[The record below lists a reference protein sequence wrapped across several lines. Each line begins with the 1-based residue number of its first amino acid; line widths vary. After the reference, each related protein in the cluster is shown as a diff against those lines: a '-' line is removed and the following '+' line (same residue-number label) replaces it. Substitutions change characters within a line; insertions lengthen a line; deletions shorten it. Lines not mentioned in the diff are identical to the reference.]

1 MKIIILNLF
10 FFNTIFSQIDSCKS
24 INHMGS
30 EVFLLTKLNKISVD
44 RLKGQVGGVINLN
57 NIELINNADIYDYTK
72 YINNIYE
79 FNKKIYDK
87 DYKIQLLPFKIYNKL
102 YCEIIFQKNLKENC
116 CYNNYLFS
124 QLDGWDTFCFY
135 LIDLETDEII
145 FNKCNSW

>member
-1 MKIIILNLF
+1 
-10 FFNTIFSQIDSCKS
+10 
-24 INHMGS
+24 MGS

-79 FNKKIYDK
+79 FKKKIYDK
-87 DYKIQLLPFKIYNKL
+87 DDKIQLVPFKIYNKL

-116 CYNNYLFS
+116 CYNNFLFS